1 MDKNWK
7 DDLAKFKIPQAR
19 LLYMIFYLFKA
30 NELNY
35 QQKYRLKQLVM
46 LDDQK
51 LTQVYN
57 NFERTKNLN
66 KLLIDFRKIYN
77 EDESKNQNLNTDSN
91 DRPEKKNNNE
101 IDIKE
106 LKIQTGKDVIKKK
119 QLRPDE
125 IYEVSLFKKNI
136 FNKMTSPKDQE
147 LMDKKRHKTNK
158 DKDKGSTQIDIQK
171 DQEMVGN
178 GFQLEECDVG
188 VSPTIKPFNKNDTD
202 IKTFLQYAVNNIK

>member
-46 LDDQK
+46 LSDQK

-57 NFERTKNLN
+57 NFEKTKNLN

-77 EDESKNQNLNTDSN
+77 EDESKNQNLNTESN
-91 DRPEKKNNNE
+91 DKPEKRNNNE

-125 IYEVSLFKKNI
+125 IYEVSI
-136 FNKMTSPKDQE
+136 
-147 LMDKKRHKTNK
+147 
-158 DKDKGSTQIDIQK
+158 
-171 DQEMVGN
+171 
-178 GFQLEECDVG
+178 
-188 VSPTIKPFNKNDTD
+188 
-202 IKTFLQYAVNNIK
+202 